1 MVIILFVWILAVGA
15 IIWRGIRDLV
25 KIVGSIRWL
34 NREYKNFEQSDGD
47 NPLIIVL
54 LPVLREQ
61 RLITNTLQYF
71 ANLRYP
77 LERLHIFIITT
88 EKEVMER
95 QEAKEKLP
103 LLAKDIASKRYFVSF
118 LKEKY
123 LGLFSEDVL
132 MKTLLLAQDKG
143 SEKEVLQFLLETFHT
158 YPTTIS
164 LVQEHTDRINQQI
177 GVPLF
182 THLHYPDIHGNMNQ
196 QLEYALKHLSSYL
209 KPQDLA
215 NIPTYLAIY
224 NGDSRPHPDTFR
236 LMKSI
241 CNNYFHEFGSY
252 PKVLQQ
258 PAIYL
263 ENISYLGSRLT
274 GLFLQAAAVL
284 QSRWV
289 LSHEIPRLL
298 RQSRSVPL
306 FDVGKLNLIQRLTGA
321 ESALC
326 VGHGLFLRYD
336 VAQDLEIFS
345 LNKITDST
353 IADDL
358 LWSFLLCINHIPILP
373 MPILESAESPTTFK
387 SLILQKGGWFL
398 GYTQYLR
405 CMMAALKSGKFK
417 RADVELITFHGL
429 FRAITWLLLSPTIFL
444 AFTLPVVA
452 QSWTMF
458 LITCVGYAL
467 YGILTYWKIVSE
479 FETLRGRSGG
489 EWNPLTLSTSRKI
502 ALILFSLP
510 AFLIES
516 VGLWL
521 CLYQRLIW
529 AITHKTPYRLKTER

>member
-1 MVIILFVWILAVGA
+1 MVIILVVWTVAVSA
-15 IIWRGIRDLV
+15 IILRGIHDLF
-25 KIVGSIRWL
+25 KIVQSIQWL
-34 NREYKNFEQSDGD
+34 NRENKIDKQGDGD
-47 NPLIIVL
+47 IPLIIVL

-61 RLITNTLQYF
+61 RLIRATLQYF
-71 ANLRYP
+71 ANLNYP
-77 LERLHIFIITT
+77 LERLRIFVITT
-88 EKEVMER
+88 EKEVVDR
-95 QEAKEKLP
+95 QKALEKLP
-103 LLAKDIASKRYFVSF
+103 LLARDIASKRYNISF

-132 MKTLLLAQDKG
+132 IKTLFLAQDKE
-143 SEKEVLQFLLETFHT
+143 SEKEVLQFLLEMFHT

-164 LVQEHTDRINQQI
+164 LVHEHTDLLNQQI
-177 GVPLF
+177 GMPLF
-182 THLHYPDIHGNMNQ
+182 THLHYPDICGNMNQ
-196 QLEYALKHLSSYL
+196 QLEYALKQLPSYI
-209 KPQDLA
+209 KPEDIA

-236 LMKSI
+236 LMTSI
-241 CNNYFHEFGSY
+241 CNNYFLEFGSY

-263 ENISYLGSRLT
+263 ENISYLGSWLS

-298 RQSRSVPL
+298 RQSHSVPP
-306 FDVGKLNLIQRLTGA
+306 FEVGKLNPIQRLTGA
-321 ESALC
+321 ESAFC

-345 LNKITDST
+345 LDKIADST

-373 MPILESAESPTTFK
+373 MPILESAESPTTIK

-405 CMMAALKSGKFK
+405 CMMAALKSGKFN
-417 RADVELITFHGL
+417 RTDVRLITFYGL
-429 FRAITWLLLSPTIFL
+429 FRAITWLLLSPAIFL
-444 AFTLPVVA
+444 AFTIPFIV

-458 LITCVGYAL
+458 LITCAGYAL
-467 YGILTYWKIVSE
+467 YGFLTYWKIVSK
-479 FETLRGRSGG
+479 FEILRGRSGG
-489 EWNPLTLSTSRKI
+489 EWNPFKLSTARKI
-502 ALILFSLP
+502 ALVLFSLP

-516 VGLWL
+516 VGLWF

-529 AITHKTPYRLKTER
+529 AITHKSPYRLKTER